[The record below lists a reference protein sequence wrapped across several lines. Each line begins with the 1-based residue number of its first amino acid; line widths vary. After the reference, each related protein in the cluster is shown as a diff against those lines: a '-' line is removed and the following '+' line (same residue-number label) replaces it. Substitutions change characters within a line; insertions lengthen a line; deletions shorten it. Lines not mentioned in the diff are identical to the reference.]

1 MVYALAVICSLLFLA
16 ADQISKYIV
25 VQNMTLGGES
35 IPVIDG
41 FFRLTYIHNEG
52 GAWGFMEGHTWLL
65 LSFTVVAMIVCLAL
79 LVKAGTNDKFLFWA
93 ICLILS
99 GGIGNMIDRTLMG
112 YVVDFVDFRLIN
124 FAVFNVADIFV
135 CVGCGLMFL
144 WLFKFAEFDDEKKPE
159 KKSAVTESAEES
171 DDASDR

>member
-99 GGIGNMIDRTLMG
+99 GGIGNMIDRIFRSG
-112 YVVDFVDFRLIN
+112 KVVDFIELEFIR
-124 FAVFNVADIFV
+124 FPVFNIADCAV
-135 CVGCGLMFL
+135 CIGAAM
-144 WLFKFAEFDDEKKPE
+144 LFCYFIKDFFASAKTDKGIIIPE
-159 KKSAVTESAEES
+159 REESADEQ
-171 DDASDR
+171 